1 MIGAFARFGH
11 SFDCKA
17 SKRMPRHILCFS
29 LDSRFQAKAIQ
40 SRRQI
45 SQNQTGEQHK
55 DSTSK
60 LRSDY
65 FTKATCTFTNHTCSL
80 HTWASILHK
89 GHLLRFLLL
98 SETHRSIYTSQ
109 INQNISSKCHMCMPE
124 WNDKGKN
131 SRQELQPCV
140 SKGNWILFTS
150 AYHSSI
156 QYHSEESLTWTAV
169 ESCTLNY
176 ALQQQFVSLYTY
188 HCIYIP
194 LQKLHISVF
203 HPSILPC
210 EGKR

>member
-109 INQNISSKCHMCMPE
+109 INQNISSKWHMCMPE

-140 SKGNWILFTS
+140 SKGNWILFMLHLPPFFNTIS
-150 AYHSSI
+150 FGGVLDMNCCRIMHYQLCI
-156 QYHSEESLTWTAV
+156 TTAV
-169 ESCTLNY
+169 C
-176 ALQQQFVSLYTY
+176 
-188 HCIYIP
+188 
-194 LQKLHISVF
+194 
-203 HPSILPC
+203 
-210 EGKR
+210 